1 MRISKPAAVQLL
13 NKGKT
18 VHGSFFTSIED
29 VAEIKKQTIQLN
41 QEIDRFV
48 RNKKDVAV
56 IVIET

>member
-18 VHGSFFTSIED
+18 VHGLFFTSLED
-29 VAEIKKQTIQLN
+29 ATEIKKQNIQLN
-41 QEIDRFV
+41 KEIDRLV

>member
-1 MRISKPAAVQLL
+1 MRISKPAA
-13 NKGKT
+13 
-18 VHGSFFTSIED
+18 IED

-41 QEIDRFV
+41 QEIDRLV